1 MTPRQRRARLKEIR
15 KRQEEIAADQ
25 LEARRARSFT
35 AGLKAHSMLVALDA
49 EAAQLQAGEPVQL
62 TREEKERMW
71 VEALPEVPDGLL
83 EAALD
88 EYAKRHKATIFL
100 ARDGDRVERAEGQW
114 RAP

>member
-35 AGLKAHSMLVALDA
+35 AVLKAHSMLVALDA

-62 TREEKERMW
+62 SREEKERMW
-71 VEALPEVPDGLL
+71 VEGLL